1 MTNVGNIAYG
11 VAVSYKFCGKE
22 LDRMNGMDWYNGDGQ
37 EVFAATYDPWGK
49 QTVTRNDIG
58 FYRGYCGHEM
68 ITEFSLI
75 NMNGRIYDPVLGR
88 FISPD
93 NYVQEPEN
101 PQNYNRYSYCM
112 NNPVKYTD
120 PSGELF
126 GIDDFVIA
134 SIAAKF
140 VFSTAMSYSSG
151 QSLWKS
157 VSSAAIQA
165 GVDIAVA
172 AGTAGIGNAM
182 GHGVGTFGNELARA
196 GLHGMLQGTGS
207 ALMGGDYLQGFTAG
221 AFSSLAGSGA
231 QVLGLGSSGILGS
244 TTLAGGFCSY
254 IAGGDFIN
262 GASTGFSI
270 GLLNHLGKR
279 PQDDKDIAYTIN
291 LDGVD
296 ILGKKPIQVI
306 NKLEYNASMIMG
318 HKSQGLLNMY
328 NNIELVA
335 CIKAVS
341 GSGTPALYTLPPG
354 NYSVNYFERAPN
366 TGKFSKDG
374 IGFKA
379 YIKDEPYDP
388 MLNRKHSLL
397 RIHPARYNGTEG
409 CIGLRGTREELIK
422 TRDLLEN
429 SIRINGSIPLKVSI
443 IGY

>member
-22 LDRMNGMDWYNGDGQ
+22 LDRMDGMDWYNGDGQ
-37 EVFAATYDPWGK
+37 EVFAATYDPWGR
-49 QTVTRNDIG
+49 QTVTRNDIS

-126 GIDDFVIA
+126 GIGGFAIGCL
-134 SIAAKF
+134 AAKF
-140 VFSTAMSYSSG
+140 VFSTAMAYSSG
-151 QSLWKS
+151 QSLWSS
-157 VSSAAIQA
+157 VSSSTMQVGFDLALS
-165 GVDIAVA
+165 
-172 AGTAGIGNAM
+172 AGTVGIGNIM
-182 GHGVGTFGNELARA
+182 GHGIGTFGNELARA

-244 TTLAGGFCSY
+244 TTLAGGFGSY
-254 IAGGDFIN
+254 IAGGDLIN

-279 PQDDKDIAYTIN
+279 PQDDKDIAYTIE
-291 LDGVD
+291 LGEVD
-296 ILGKKPIQVI
+296 IHGKSVRKIWSSFSRSHVPIEKP
-306 NKLEYNASMIMG
+306 LEMEI
-318 HKSQGLLNMY
+318 LN
-328 NNIELVA
+328 
-335 CIKAVS
+335 
-341 GSGTPALYTLPPG
+341 LY
-354 NYSVNYFERAPN
+354 VNLME
-366 TGKFSKDG
+366 K
-374 IGFKA
+374 
-379 YIKDEPYDP
+379 
-388 MLNRKHSLL
+388 
-397 RIHPARYNGTEG
+397 
-409 CIGLRGTREELIK
+409 
-422 TRDLLEN
+422 
-429 SIRINGSIPLKVSI
+429 
-443 IGY
+443 